1 MNPSD
6 NSFLNVFN
14 KEVGLKFQLYNS
26 LFTALPFH
34 KVEKTGVLVSIFL
47 LHCEEG
53 YAAGKGPVEIIR
65 SFLEQYT
72 SYSTEQEEIDLLFRF
87 VQYSE
92 RQVVLFDALE
102 DAAFPKVND
111 LGGSGTMNHLYSEVV
126 QKQMQEKIRKKFED
140 FSVRLVLTAHP
151 TQFYPSEV
159 LVIISDLAKAIIEDN
174 TALVN
179 SYLQQLGK
187 TPFFKSSKPT
197 PYDEAVNLIW
207 YLENVFYHA
216 AGNILSYVSNRFPG
230 SILPGNRL
238 IKLGFWPG
246 GDRDGNPF
254 VRSET
259 ALKVARALRTSIIRS
274 YYEEVK
280 QLKKRL
286 TFKGVSHIVKALE
299 EKLYRNMYLPAG
311 KFDLTADQV
320 LELLLEI
327 RSMLETEHN
336 SLFIEYLD
344 NLVMKVQLFGMHFAA
359 LDIRQDSNIHHA
371 LLENIAGSSDAFPDH
386 YNKMGDQ
393 EKIGHLVG
401 APSLND
407 LSMLEDEVHRDVIET
422 MRAIKN
428 IQASN
433 GEDGCHRY
441 IISHTRTALD
451 IFEVYGLFRLSGWQD
466 KQITIDIVPL
476 FESIE
481 DLKNAPAVMRQLYET
496 EAYREH
502 LRSRS
507 DIQTIM
513 LGFSDGTKDGG
524 FLMANWSIYKAKEAL
539 TAVAMEYGV
548 QVVFFDGRGGPPARG
563 GGRTHQFY
571 SSMGSNIANKEIQL
585 TIQGQTIS
593 ANFGTVETARY
604 NMEQLMHAGAW
615 SDLFSG
621 GKPTLTKDEDA
632 LIEALARES
641 YDAYS
646 QLKNTSNFLE
656 YLNFASPLRY
666 YSEANIGSR
675 PSKRKPGKLNLD
687 DLRAVPYVGSW
698 SQLKQNL
705 PGYYGVGTALRKLEE
720 AGRWNE
726 IAVLYRNS
734 SFFRTILEN
743 CEMAL
748 TKCFFPLTEYLSAH
762 PEYGGLWNMIHGEFQ
777 LTRGYL
783 LKLAGTSELMEL
795 KPVNRMSIQM
805 RQRIELPLLTI
816 QQYAL
821 DRIREIEGVKGDA
834 TANEAAKKD
843 AAMKVAAAKDTEK
856 EFANAKDTTKEFANA
871 KDAAKEGTT
880 KEGTAK
886 EGTAAKDGLNMEGD
900 RKNVYEKLA
909 MRCSFGIINAER
921 NSA

>member
-6 NSFLNVFN
+6 NSFLNIFN

-34 KVEKTGVLVSIFL
+34 KVEKTGVLVSVFL
-47 LHCEEG
+47 IHCEEG

-65 SFLEQYT
+65 SFLQQYT
-72 SYSTEQEEIDLLFRF
+72 SYSNEQEEIDLLFRF
-87 VQYSE
+87 VQYAE

-111 LGGSGTMNHLYSEVV
+111 LGGSGTLKHLHSEVAH
-126 QKQMQEKIRKKFED
+126 QQMQERVKKKFED

-159 LVIISDLAKAIIEDN
+159 LVIINDLAKAIIDDN

-187 TPFFKSSKPT
+187 TPFFKSNKPT

-216 AGNILSYVSNRFPG
+216 AGEILSYISNRFPG
-230 SILPGNRL
+230 SISPHNRL
-238 IKLGFWPG
+238 LKLGFWPG

-259 ALKVARALRTSIIRS
+259 ALSVSRALRTAILKS

-280 QLKKRL
+280 QLKRRL
-286 TFKGVSHIVKALE
+286 TFKGVAHIVDALE
-299 EKLYRNMYLPAG
+299 EKLYRNMYLPTG
-311 KFDLTADQV
+311 KFDLTSEQ
-320 LELLLEI
+320 LLNILNEI
-327 RSMLETEHN
+327 RQLLQVEHN
-336 SLFIEYLD
+336 SLFIELVD
-344 NLVMKVQLFGMHFAA
+344 NLIMKVQLFGLHFAT
-359 LDIRQDSNIHHA
+359 LDIRQDSSVHHA
-371 LLENIAGSSDAFPDH
+371 LLDQIASKSDVLPVD
-386 YNKMGDQ
+386 YSELDEPG
-393 EKIGHLVG
+393 KISLLVE
-401 APSLND
+401 AAELND
-407 LSMLEDEVHRDVIET
+407 LSALEDEVQRDVIET
-422 MRAIKN
+422 IRAIRT

-441 IISHTRTALD
+441 IISHSRKALD
-451 IFEVYGLFRLSGWQD
+451 IMEVYGLFRLSGWQ
-466 KQITIDIVPL
+466 KGMIAIDIVPL

-481 DLKNAPAVMRQLYET
+481 DLENAPGIMRQLYEI
-496 EAYREH
+496 EAYRTH
-502 LRSRS
+502 LRNRN

-539 TAVAMEYGV
+539 TAAAKEYGV

-593 ANFGTVETARY
+593 ANFGTIETARY

-621 GKPTLTKDEDA
+621 GKPTLTKDEDN
-632 LIEALARES
+632 LIEELARES

-646 QLKNTSNFLE
+646 QLKHTSNFLE

-705 PGYYGVGTALRKLEE
+705 PGYYGVGAAFKKLEE
-720 AGRWNE
+720 RGRWNE
-726 IAVLYRNS
+726 ITVLYKNS

-748 TKCFFPLTEYLSAH
+748 TKCFFPLTEYLSSH
-762 PEYGGLWNMIHGEFQ
+762 PKYGALWKMIHDEFE

-783 LKLAGTSELMEL
+783 LKLAGTQELMES
-795 KPVNRMSIQM
+795 KPVNKMSIQM

-821 DRIREIEGVKGDA
+821 DRIRDLEG
-834 TANEAAKKD
+834 AAQGENNKQQAKAGQMKKED
-843 AAMKVAAAKDTEK
+843 EK
-856 EFANAKDTTKEFANA
+856 TR
-871 KDAAKEGTT
+871 
-880 KEGTAK
+880 
-886 EGTAAKDGLNMEGD
+886 GD
-900 RKNVYEKLA
+900 RKHVYEKMA